1 MEIRSMSFPSSKAK
15 SRRLRGPYVRLLHN
29 MCVCG
34 PQEPKAALVTLLV
47 SLACVACTRHHGN
60 PRRQPATPPQSDAG
74 GAPNPHRS
82 SRPSAGVRL
91 PQIAPAPSRPNPYG
105 GTLHIHLEAEPPH
118 LNPHQDQ
125 LQVIERVVGNLVYE
139 TLIEC
144 RESEYRPGLAESWDV
159 SADGERITVK
169 LRSGAHWHDDRVV
182 SGVDVQASFE
192 PLLRASSR
200 QAIWHAMLDDVE
212 GVDVVPGGARFRL
225 RRPSDLAL
233 RALCEIPILPAEAL
247 RGSGSAVTQLA
258 RQPVGTGPFRF
269 SSWERGKRIRLVRS
283 GPAERPRP
291 PFLDE
296 IVFEIDGDGSRALVR
311 TRRGEIDILPRVL
324 DLLYPEQVASATLR
338 DTLALWWLTPDR
350 TSFVVPNHRR
360 GPLGDARF
368 RQALSL
374 LWDRARF
381 SDEVHRGLARPI
393 GAPTFAEIPPDPFD
407 RAKAISLLE
416 AGGFRD
422 TDGDGVRDVGGV
434 PIRLTFLLPSGARS
448 LAAEV
453 RGFALDLRRA
463 GLLLDTVTVDAGTL
477 QSRLDLGDFDL
488 ATLTWEGERDEDPRP
503 LFASQG
509 QLNFIGYRSEHL
521 QSLLDQVRLA
531 PGPRTRVP
539 ALQRVGE
546 WLAAERPV
554 IFLYRHDVPALVAKR
569 VHGLAGVGDRLDL
582 RSVWVDP

>member
-1 MEIRSMSFPSSKAK
+1 MSFPFSKAK
-15 SRRLRGPYVRLLHN
+15 SRRLGGPYVRFLHN
-29 MCVCG
+29 MGIRG
-34 PQEPKAALVTLLV
+34 PQGLSVALLTLLA
-47 SLACVACTRHHGN
+47 SMAGVACTRHHGG
-60 PRRQPATPPQSDAG
+60 PRRPAATTARDDG
-74 GAPNPHRS
+74 GAPGTHRTAVRS
-82 SRPSAGVRL
+82 PAGVRL
-91 PQIAPAPSRPNPYG
+91 PEIAPKPSRPDPYG
-105 GTLHIHLEAEPPH
+105 GTLHVHLEAEPPH
-118 LNPHQDQ
+118 LNPLQDQ
-125 LQVIERVVGNLVYE
+125 LQIIQRVVGNLVYE

-144 RESEYRPGLAESWDV
+144 RENQYRPGLAESWEV
-159 SADGERITVK
+159 SPDGERVTIK
-169 LRSGAHWHDDRVV
+169 LRSGARWHDDRVV
-182 SGVDVQASFE
+182 SGLDVQATFE
-192 PLLRASSR
+192 PLLRTSSH
-200 QAIWHAMLDDVE
+200 QAIWHAMLEDIE
-212 GVDVVPGGARFRL
+212 GVDVLPDHAARFRL
-225 RRPSDLAL
+225 RRPSDLTL
-233 RALCEIPILPAEAL
+233 RALCEIPILPAESL
-247 RGSGSAVTQLA
+247 RKAGSAVTQLG

-283 GPAERPRP
+283 RPAERPRP

-324 DLLYPEQVASATLR
+324 DVLYPEQVAPATLR
-338 DTLALWWLTPDR
+338 DTLELWWLTPDR

-381 SDEVHRGLARPI
+381 ADEVHHGLTRPV
-393 GAPTFAEIPPDPFD
+393 GAPTFAQVPPDPMD
-407 RAKAISLLE
+407 RMQAVSLLE
-416 AGGFRD
+416 AAGFRD

-434 PIRLTFLLPSGARS
+434 PIRLTFLLPAGARS

-463 GLLLDTVTVDAGTL
+463 GLLLDTATVDPGTL
-477 QSRLDLGDFDL
+477 QARLDRGDFDL
-488 ATLTWEGERDEDPRP
+488 ATLTWEGRRDEDPRP
-503 LFASQG
+503 LCGSQG

-531 PGPRTRVP
+531 PGPAARVP
-539 ALQRVGE
+539 ALQQVGE
-546 WLAAERPV
+546 WLASERPV